1 MLGGIY
7 TPLGL
12 IIRKANVAEYE
23 VLVMHGIVEKGWLN
37 DNRNSM
43 IPSYTVH
50 WTRDDGRS
58 FYGRNVPKYSLRL
71 IGDNK

>member
-1 MLGGIY
+1 MKIGDLVRLVDDVSHISI
-7 TPLGL
+7 GL
-12 IIRKANVAEYE
+12 
-23 VLVMHGIVEKGWLN
+23 IVEKGWLH

>member
-1 MLGGIY
+1 MKGGDLVRLVDDVSHISI
-7 TPLGL
+7 GL
-12 IIRKANVAEYE
+12 
-23 VLVMHGIVEKGWLN
+23 IVEKGWLN

>member
-1 MLGGIY
+1 MKIGDLVRLVDDVSHISI
-7 TPLGL
+7 GL
-12 IIRKANVAEYE
+12 
-23 VLVMHGIVEKGWLN
+23 IVEKGWLN
-37 DNRNSM
+37 NNRNSM

-58 FYGRNVPKYSLRL
+58 FYGRDVPKYSLRL

>member
-1 MLGGIY
+1 MKIGDLVRLVDDVSHISI
-7 TPLGL
+7 GL
-12 IIRKANVAEYE
+12 
-23 VLVMHGIVEKGWLN
+23 IVEKGWLN

-58 FYGRNVPKYSLRL
+58 FYGRNVPEYSLWL

>member
-1 MLGGIY
+1 MKIGDLVRLVDDVSHISI
-7 TPLGL
+7 GL
-12 IIRKANVAEYE
+12 
-23 VLVMHGIVEKGWLN
+23 IVEKGWLN

-58 FYGRNVPKYSLRL
+58 FYGRDVPKYSLRL

>member
-1 MLGGIY
+1 MKIGDLVRLVDDVSHISI
-7 TPLGL
+7 GL
-12 IIRKANVAEYE
+12 
-23 VLVMHGIVEKGWLN
+23 IVEKGWLN
-37 DNRNSM
+37 NNRNSM

>member
-1 MLGGIY
+1 MKIGDLVRLVDDVSHISI
-7 TPLGL
+7 GL
-12 IIRKANVAEYE
+12 
-23 VLVMHGIVEKGWLN
+23 IVEKGWLN

-58 FYGRNVPKYSLRL
+58 FYNKNVPKYTLNL

>member
-1 MLGGIY
+1 MKIGDLVRSVNDVSGISI
-7 TPLGL
+7 GL
-12 IIRKANVAEYE
+12 I
-23 VLVMHGIVEKGWLN
+23 LEKGWLN

-58 FYGRNVPKYSLRL
+58 FYGRNVPKYLLRL
-71 IGDNK
+71 IGEGK

>member
-1 MLGGIY
+1 MKIGDLVRLVDDVSHISI
-7 TPLGL
+7 GL
-12 IIRKANVAEYE
+12 
-23 VLVMHGIVEKGWLN
+23 IVEKGWLN

-58 FYGRNVPKYSLRL
+58 FYSRNVPKYSLWL

>member
-1 MLGGIY
+1 MKIGDLVRLVDDVSHISI
-7 TPLGL
+7 GL
-12 IIRKANVAEYE
+12 
-23 VLVMHGIVEKGWLN
+23 IVEKGWMDGN
-37 DNRNSM
+37 INSK

-58 FYGRNVPKYSLRL
+58 FYNKNVPKYSLSL

>member
-1 MLGGIY
+1 MKIGDLVRLVDDVSHISI
-7 TPLGL
+7 GL
-12 IIRKANVAEYE
+12 
-23 VLVMHGIVEKGWLN
+23 IVEKGWLN

-58 FYGRNVPKYSLRL
+58 FYGRNVPKYLLRL

>member
-1 MLGGIY
+1 MKIGDLVRLVDDVSHISI
-7 TPLGL
+7 GL
-12 IIRKANVAEYE
+12 
-23 VLVMHGIVEKGWLN
+23 IVEKGWLN

>member
-1 MLGGIY
+1 MKVGDLVRGVDDVSHISI
-7 TPLGL
+7 GL
-12 IIRKANVAEYE
+12 IVKE
-23 VLVMHGIVEKGWLN
+23 GWLN

-43 IPSYTVH
+43 IRSYTVL

-58 FYGRNVPKYSLRL
+58 FYNKNVPKYSLSL

>member
-1 MLGGIY
+1 MKVGDLVRLVDDVSHISI
-7 TPLGL
+7 GL
-12 IIRKANVAEYE
+12 
-23 VLVMHGIVEKGWLN
+23 IVEKGWLN

>member
-1 MLGGIY
+1 MKIGDLVRLVDDVSHISI
-7 TPLGL
+7 GL
-12 IIRKANVAEYE
+12 
-23 VLVMHGIVEKGWLN
+23 IVEKGWLN

-43 IPSYTVH
+43 IASYTVY

-58 FYGRNVPKYSLRL
+58 FYGRNVPKYSLWL

>member
-1 MLGGIY
+1 MKIGDLVRLVDDVSHISI
-7 TPLGL
+7 GL
-12 IIRKANVAEYE
+12 
-23 VLVMHGIVEKGWLN
+23 IVEKGWLN

-71 IGDNK
+71 IGDNR

>member
-1 MLGGIY
+1 MKVGDLVRSVNDVSRISI
-7 TPLGL
+7 GL
-12 IIRKANVAEYE
+12 
-23 VLVMHGIVEKGWLN
+23 IVEKGWLN

-58 FYGRNVPKYSLRL
+58 FYGRNVPKYGLRL

>member
-1 MLGGIY
+1 MKIGDLVRSVNDVSHISI
-7 TPLGL
+7 GL
-12 IIRKANVAEYE
+12 
-23 VLVMHGIVEKGWLN
+23 IVEKGWLN
-37 DNRNSM
+37 NNRNSM

>member
-1 MLGGIY
+1 MKIGDLVRLVDDVSHISI
-7 TPLGL
+7 GL
-12 IIRKANVAEYE
+12 
-23 VLVMHGIVEKGWLN
+23 IVEKGWLN

-50 WTRDDGRS
+50 WSRDDGRS

>member
-1 MLGGIY
+1 MKIGDLVRSVNDVSRISI
-7 TPLGL
+7 GL
-12 IIRKANVAEYE
+12 
-23 VLVMHGIVEKGWLN
+23 IVEKGWLN
-37 DNRNSM
+37 NNRNSM

>member
-1 MLGGIY
+1 MKIGDLVRLVDDVSHISIGI
-7 TPLGL
+7 
-12 IIRKANVAEYE
+12 
-23 VLVMHGIVEKGWLN
+23 IVEKGWLN

-43 IPSYTVH
+43 IPSYTVY

-58 FYGRNVPKYSLRL
+58 FYNKNVPKYNLWL

>member
-1 MLGGIY
+1 MKIGDLVRLVNDVSHISI
-7 TPLGL
+7 GL
-12 IIRKANVAEYE
+12 
-23 VLVMHGIVEKGWLN
+23 IVEKGWLN

>member
-1 MLGGIY
+1 MKIGDLVRLVDDVSHISI
-7 TPLGL
+7 GL
-12 IIRKANVAEYE
+12 
-23 VLVMHGIVEKGWLN
+23 IVEKGWLN

-71 IGDNK
+71 IGDSK